1 MAHYLDH
8 AATTPIL
15 PVSLEAWT
23 RAQRDLMD
31 QPGNPAALHSG
42 GRRARLM
49 LEDARERVA
58 AALGAQRAE
67 VVFTSGATESNALT
81 IAGGARAIRSL
92 DASRKRVL
100 LSGIEH
106 DSVAEQ
112 SSTLAREGF
121 SIDTLPVGSDGV
133 VVIDTERLAQMSD
146 VLALASC
153 VLVSSEVGTVQPV
166 ERLVS
171 ALGSGGQR
179 PPERPLVHT
188 DAAQGI
194 GLLDVSFAD
203 LGVDLMSVGGH
214 KVGAPVGTGVICAK
228 RGIPLETDR
237 PGGGHERG
245 LRSGTPDAAGACA
258 LAAALEAAVAGRD
271 QWRRRAS
278 ALRTR
283 LAQGLPPS
291 ARLTVDQSASV
302 ASIIH
307 VSIPTRHPETVLMA
321 MDAADVLVSV
331 GSACHAG
338 VTRPSKALL
347 AMGASEEQAL
357 GVLRVSTGPD
367 TTDEDVDAFLEALPR
382 AIEAGCALDALDDTR
397 ART

>member
-1 MAHYLDH
+1 MTHYLDH
-8 AATTPIL
+8 AATAPIL

-49 LEDARERVA
+49 LEDARDRA
-58 AALGAQRAE
+58 AAAMGAQRAE
-67 VVFTSGATESNALT
+67 VVFTSGATESNALAV
-81 IAGGARAIRSL
+81 AGGARAVRSL
-92 DASRKRVL
+92 DAARNRVL
-100 LSGIEH
+100 ISGIEH
-106 DSVAEQ
+106 DAVAEQ

-121 SIDTLPVGSDGV
+121 SIETLPIGSDGV
-133 VVIDTERLAQMSD
+133 AVIDSEGLARISD
-146 VLALASC
+146 ALALASC
-153 VLVSSEVGTVQPV
+153 VLVSSEVGTIQPV

-171 ALGSGGQR
+171 ALGGAGQR
-179 PPERPLVHT
+179 PLDRPLIHT
-188 DAAQGI
+188 DAAQAL

-214 KVGAPVGTGVICAK
+214 KIGAPVGTGILCVK
-228 RGIPLETDR
+228 RATPLETDR

-245 LRSGTPDAAGACA
+245 LRSGTPDVAGACA
-258 LAAALEAAVAGRD
+258 LAAALEATVAARD
-271 QWRRRAS
+271 RWRRRAS

-283 LAQGLPPS
+283 LAQGLPAS

-307 VSIPTRHPETVLMA
+307 VSIPTRHPEAVLMA
-321 MDAADVLVSV
+321 MDAAGVLISA

-357 GVLRVSTGPD
+357 GVLRISTGPD
-367 TTDEDVDAFLEALPR
+367 TSDEDVDAFLAALPR
-382 AIEAGCALDALDDTR
+382 AIEAGCALDALDSTR
-397 ART
+397 ARI